1 MNKYQPEPRIRKL
14 KSILKGGDH
23 KKSWQCKL
31 QLQNEFTLSLIFVLF
46 SVSLSLS
53 AVSFANM
60 SQKNL
65 HAEIGKY
72 YSDKAGEHLWYIYS
86 IVYILIAQ
94 DTFILLAMVI
104 GVLCSIGFCFFLD
117 LTETSSVEQSVKNL
131 EALAN
136 TLRITLDAKPT
147 LRTEAEHL
155 VVATGNLREELKHVV
170 RPVRRESD
178 RALETVISFKG
189 GRIDKAIEKLDSIL
203 RTLEKIKNLTD
214 SIRRGTYLSTLQL
227 EQKNDL
233 LTKLENLEEGRQQ
246 QIDSM
251 KKAKEALNKISDSN
265 SQHLSTDFTNLIDV
279 ITQGYLSDW
288 CEVIVADLTA
298 LESCGD
304 AQLHSSVQR
313 IITKVADFSAAQAD
327 IIHSLKA
334 MSAATTVIWM
344 HVHHMHFENI
354 LGNNLYSARLC
365 LSAAELSLVTLIS
378 STDVEIL
385 SLSSLNTLLEVESCL
400 TAAIDTLPVSS
411 NLEFRRVEK
420 LNCSL
425 NLIKAATSLTT
436 VAIDLATHS
445 TDLDRDVPMWKR
457 MASSLIVAATKLTTS
472 ISYVIDNDVKDDLT
486 YLQRAAS
493 ELARTVCKAE
503 REASLP
509 EIAMPRGKLWMP
521 LWEFCTYSTLFPLCS
536 ILNHL
541 NYIIIAFINNL
552 YHATGVAIGYGVIIV
567 FYYVAVDRI
576 PHILCLDQSRKQSR
590 GWHLVLLQVLKVSF
604 LVLLSGY
611 IAVDIILYFFIP
623 IENAFDD
630 AANHFISVY
639 QTTIVFFT
647 AIFLY
652 FIYQLPSRTAMT
664 TFSRA
669 ADRLFYKHKSSS
681 VLNIARGDWV
691 RLGEDE
697 KEIEL
702 AKGLLKKIN

>member
-1 MNKYQPEPRIRKL
+1 M
-14 KSILKGGDH
+14 
-23 KKSWQCKL
+23 
-31 QLQNEFTLSLIFVLF
+31 LF

-60 SQKNL
+60 SQKNM

-117 LTETSSVEQSVKNL
+117 LTETSSVEQSAKNL
-131 EALAN
+131 EALAD
-136 TLRITLDAKPT
+136 TFKRSLDAKCEPT
-147 LRTEAEHL
+147 LKTEVEHL
-155 VVATGNLREELKHVV
+155 VAAALTLKEELRHIVKPA
-170 RPVRRESD
+170 RQERD
-178 RALETVISFKG
+178 RVLETVVLFKNN
-189 GRIDKAIEKLDSIL
+189 RIQSLNETIRELDSIVQ
-203 RTLEKIKNLTD
+203 TLERIKYQTEAIKN
-214 SIRRGTYLSTLQL
+214 GEYLSTIRQ
-227 EQKNDL
+227 EQKSDL
-233 LTKLENLEEGRQQ
+233 LTKLENLSGNGEWVQQ
-246 QIDSM
+246 QINLM
-251 KKAKEALNKISDSN
+251 KEIRDALEQICDNSHRHLTADLTNIVEVISQGIYTDYFSRCNKDWRTVIADLSN
-265 SQHLSTDFTNLIDV
+265 LRSCVDPGMLHKSVEDIITRIADFSLVRADFTNCI
-279 ITQGYLSDW
+279 
-288 CEVIVADLTA
+288 
-298 LESCGD
+298 
-304 AQLHSSVQR
+304 
-313 IITKVADFSAAQAD
+313 
-327 IIHSLKA
+327 KA
-334 MSAATTVIWM
+334 MSDAGAAIKGRI
-344 HVHHMHFENI
+344 HVHHI
-354 LGNNLYSARLC
+354 PVGNNLYSARLS
-365 LSAAELSLVTLIS
+365 LGAVELSLVTMIS
-378 STDVEIL
+378 ATDGGTII
-385 SLSSLNTLLEVESCL
+385 SLSSLNTLIEVESYL
-400 TAAIDTLPVSS
+400 AAAVATLPSGTGSS
-411 NLEFRRVEK
+411 SEEYRIEK

-425 NLIKAATSLTT
+425 NLIKAVTSLTT
-436 VAIDLATHS
+436 VA
-445 TDLDRDVPMWKR
+445 TDLYRDAPQLTT
-457 MASSLIVAATKLTTS
+457 MASSLTVAATKLATS
-472 ISYVIDNDVKDDLT
+472 IPYLLDNPKNVKNDLT
-486 YLQRAAS
+486 HMQEAAL
-493 ELARTVCKAE
+493 ELTRTVCKAN

-567 FYYVAVDRI
+567 FFYVAVDRI
-576 PHILCLDQSRKQSR
+576 PHILCLDHSRKQGR

-611 IAVDIILYFFIP
+611 IAVDIILYVFIP

-669 ADRLFYKHKSSS
+669 ADRLFYKHKSST

-697 KEIEL
+697 KEVEL
-702 AKGLLKKIN
+702 ATGLLKKIN